1 MAGCLRPPPASSGE
15 EAENRGVTAAQ
26 KPRQSGPSPALPTV
40 TLFATAACRL
50 IGLLGGHYPASLF
63 ASGTPSHPEPQP
75 AGRSLGFRI
84 TKFMRKLAGWSA
96 LIRSSLPQRC
106 QLRSRRL
113 PILKLSGHPFRS
125 SPTPDTSCFASRQF
139 ALNKPDCPP
148 FEAITPSEGTRP
160 ASCRAGQGCGSS
172 AASHLSTSRKALRA
186 SAGRRNAQLPRPC
199 LYACHLLSF
208 FQLFAFHCLSRRV
221 IWTLRPCANR
231 F

>member
-1 MAGCLRPPPASSGE
+1 
-15 EAENRGVTAAQ
+15 
-26 KPRQSGPSPALPTV
+26 
-40 TLFATAACRL
+40 
-50 IGLLGGHYPASLF
+50 
-63 ASGTPSHPEPQP
+63 
-75 AGRSLGFRI
+75 
-84 TKFMRKLAGWSA
+84 MRKLAGWSA

-186 SAGRRNAQLPRPC
+186 SAGRRNAHLPRPC
-199 LYACHLLSF
+199 LYRLSFIVILPTPRASMLQSPCHLDIGAVCQSVLNNWPAIS
-208 FQLFAFHCLSRRV
+208 SRRNLSHQP
-221 IWTLRPCANR
+221 TGASSL
-231 F
+231 

>member
-1 MAGCLRPPPASSGE
+1 
-15 EAENRGVTAAQ
+15 
-26 KPRQSGPSPALPTV
+26 
-40 TLFATAACRL
+40 
-50 IGLLGGHYPASLF
+50 
-63 ASGTPSHPEPQP
+63 
-75 AGRSLGFRI
+75 
-84 TKFMRKLAGWSA
+84 MRKLAGWSA

-172 AASHLSTSRKALRA
+172 AASHLPTSRKALRA